1 MRKKSYFN
9 VTPLP
14 PIVSKSFETNDVVS
28 DTETEKKNIENNVF
42 CKYLRRYCFVEIVF
56 DLHDRVL
63 YMQPQK
69 VHVRIKNR

>member
-9 VTPLP
+9 VIPLP
-14 PIVSKSFETNDVVS
+14 PIFSKSFETNGVVL

-42 CKYLRRYCFVEIVF
+42 CKYLKRHCYVEIVF
-56 DLHDRVL
+56 GLHDRVL